1 MTLTSAR
8 RLVLAGVAGL
18 ALVAALVGVAM
29 AGSGRANRVASRRDA
44 RSLLAKLALPAGATR
59 LFSEP
64 HGDHAYLKV
73 QGALEGD
80 EARAIAHG
88 WWEAPGAP
96 VEVIAYVRA
105 HPPAGGTPFGTGA
118 AGNIYSG
125 TSADSLYYQWPGV
138 RGVLGY
144 RELAVTAT
152 ALPDGETGVLAE
164 AQSDWIVPRPTV
176 ERIPLSTGEIDITSG
191 APGQPPSE
199 SFSVSRTSE
208 IQKVVR
214 LINGLPI
221 AQPIAYMCPALT
233 DPRLVRMTFRAAIGG
248 PALAVLSYYDFR
260 PWSGPSQACKT
271 VDLTIAGRR
280 QDPLIGGDYLQAIG
294 RMLGRS
300 LT

>member
-1 MTLTSAR
+1 MMLTSAR
-8 RLVLAGVAGL
+8 RLVLAGV
-18 ALVAALVGVAM
+18 VGVALSAAVVGVAT
-29 AGSGRANRVASRRDA
+29 AGSGSANRAASRRDA
-44 RSLLAKLALPAGATR
+44 RSLLAKLALPAAASR

-64 HGDHAYLKV
+64 RGDHAYLKA

-80 EARAIAHG
+80 EARTVAHG
-88 WWEAPGAP
+88 WWEVPGTP
-96 VEVIAYVRA
+96 GDVIAFVRA
-105 HPPAGGTPFGTGA
+105 HPPTGGAPFATGG
-118 AGNIYSG
+118 AGNVYTG
-125 TSADSLYYQWPGV
+125 TSADSLYYQWPAV

-164 AQSDWIVPRPTV
+164 AQSDWIVPRPTA

-199 SFSVSRTSE
+199 ALSVRKASE
-208 IQKVVR
+208 IKKIVR

-221 AQPIAYMCPALT
+221 AQPILFHCPALT
-233 DPRLVRMTFRAAIGG
+233 DPRLVRMTFRAATGS
-248 PALAVLSYYDFR
+248 PALASLTYYDFR
-260 PWSGPSQACKT
+260 PWSGPSEACKT

-280 QDPLIGGDYLQAIG
+280 QDPLIGGDFLQAIG

>member
-8 RLVLAGVAGL
+8 RLVVAGV
-18 ALVAALVGVAM
+18 VGVALAAAVVGVAT
-29 AGSGRANRVASRRDA
+29 AGSRSANRAASRRDA
-44 RSLLAKLALPAGATR
+44 RSLLAKLALPAGATW

-64 HGDHAYLKV
+64 HGDHAYLKA

-80 EARAIAHG
+80 EARTVAHG
-88 WWEAPGAP
+88 WWEVPGIP
-96 VEVIAYVRA
+96 GDVIAYIRA
-105 HPPAGGTPFGTGA
+105 HPPTGGTQFGTGA
-118 AGNIYSG
+118 AGNIYNG

-164 AQSDWIVPRPTV
+164 AQSDWIVPRPTG
-176 ERIPLSTGEIDITSG
+176 ERIPSSTAEIDIASG
-191 APGQPPSE
+191 TPRQAPSE
-199 SFSVSRTSE
+199 SFSVSTPSE
-208 IQKVVR
+208 VRKIVR

-221 AQPIAYMCPALT
+221 AQPIVYNCPALT
-233 DPRLVRMTFRAAIGG
+233 DPRFVRMTFRAATEG
-248 PALAVLSYYDFR
+248 PALAVLTYYDFR
-260 PWSGPSQACKT
+260 PWAGPSNACKT

-280 QDPLIGGDYLQAIG
+280 QDPLIGGDFLQAIG

-300 LT
+300 LI